1 MTKNEKILVPQCL
14 SNLVP
19 LKSGFTLA
27 EVLIT
32 LGIIG
37 IVAAMTIPT
46 LVANYQQKSM
56 DTAANTFNR
65 KLGEALRVMNVQAT
79 LAGHNTT
86 QEFVNELGKHIK
98 IVKTC
103 SSDKLK
109 NCFTPEFSTNEDTY
123 KTEELTE
130 AKNLNKDGNYGTETI
145 GVQFADGVTALIAY
159 NKNAKQDP
167 YNNSPS
173 RDAIVGITS
182 SGEGKDRSIGL
193 STDALAILYDVTG
206 SSNPNKYG
214 TDEGSSKWKDIRGL
228 NVSIKV
234 GADILDLGNNGTAVN
249 CADSTSVGY
258 EYCTTDDKANA
269 ASIVGNYWAGAK
281 YDCTQKGMRIPTI
294 EELKELYQ
302 SGKIDG
308 TSYWS
313 SSEAEGTAAYVV
325 YSWNG
330 NATSDIEFKGY
341 NGVYRLCIG
350 N

>member
-1 MTKNEKILVPQCL
+1 MKK
-14 SNLVP
+14 
-19 LKSGFTLA
+19 GFTLA

-37 IVAAMTIPT
+37 VVAAMTIPT

-65 KLGEALRVMNVQAT
+65 KLGEALRVMNVQAS

-123 KTEELTE
+123 KTEELKE

-167 YNNSPS
+167 YNNSPG

-193 STDALAILYDVTG
+193 STDALAILYDVSG

-214 TDEGSSKWKDIRGL
+214 TNDDGKWKDIRGL

-234 GADILDLGNNGTAVN
+234 GADILNLGTSYSAVDCSSAN
-249 CADSTSVGY
+249 AGSSDYVKYCGSHPSGSTS
-258 EYCTTDDKANA
+258 D
-269 ASIVGNYWAGAK
+269 YWAGA
-281 YDCTQKGMRIPTI
+281 QKACDDQGMKLPTKDELSALLIKQAEKDIPPN
-294 EELKELYQ
+294 
-302 SGKIDG
+302 
-308 TSYWS
+308 TSFWS
-313 SSEAEGTAAYVV
+313 STNEGLTEYSIYLYYNNGQV
-325 YSWNG
+325 YIY
-330 NATSDIEFKGY
+330 NAGKSY
-341 NGVYRLCIG
+341 ARSVLCIS